1 MLQSI
6 EINTNTEYKTE
17 IKNKVLKVLNKSS
30 KNNYPHAYMTKT
42 MMCVSFFLSF

>member
-6 EINTNTEYKTE
+6 EINTNTKYKTK
-17 IKNKVLKVLNKSS
+17 IKNRVLKALNKSS
-30 KNNYPHAYMTKT
+30 KNNYPQVYMTKT